1 MQITLDFQHYSLLS
15 SATHRISASQ
25 KGLHHVI
32 SHNSMS
38 TSFIGS
44 SNRRTVNFKK
54 EKKKKKTE
62 GKLLLSLKPFFFPS
76 LDPLYNQVTCKCV
89 LNLSEFS
96 IAMLQ
101 FQRQQKKQPGIF
113 AISCKFDV
121 RNHNLHLVLLCIFLF
136 VKLIR

>member
-54 EKKKKKTE
+54 EKKKEENRRKITSQSKT
-62 GKLLLSLKPFFFPS
+62 LFLSI
-76 LDPLYNQVTCKCV
+76 TG
-89 LNLSEFS
+89 S
-96 IAMLQ
+96 IIQSSHM
-101 FQRQQKKQPGIF
+101 
-113 AISCKFDV
+113 
-121 RNHNLHLVLLCIFLF
+121 
-136 VKLIR
+136 

>member
-1 MQITLDFQHYSLLS
+1 MQITLDFQDYSLLS

-32 SHNSMS
+32 SHNSIS

-44 SNRRTVNFKK
+44 SNRMTVNFKK
-54 EKKKKKTE
+54 EKKKKKKTE
-62 GKLLLSLKPFFFPS
+62 EKLLLSLKPFFFPS
-76 LDPLYNQVTCKCV
+76 LDPLYNQVTCKCL

-101 FQRQQKKQPGIF
+101 FQRQQKKKNNLGYLLFHANLTYATIIF
-113 AISCKFDV
+113 I
-121 RNHNLHLVLLCIFLF
+121 
-136 VKLIR
+136 

>member
-62 GKLLLSLKPFFFPS
+62 EKLLLSLKPFFFPS

-101 FQRQQKKQPGIF
+101 FQRQQTKSNLGYLLFHANLTYATIIF
-113 AISCKFDV
+113 I
-121 RNHNLHLVLLCIFLF
+121 
-136 VKLIR
+136 